1 MGWNN
6 VHQTI
11 DHPLWQGIEQ
21 DSRFY
26 FVHSY
31 FVDGHNNANVSGTCD
46 YGTSASGFAAALS
59 HNNLFAV
66 QFHPEK
72 SADAG
77 LQLLR
82 NFCNWMG

>member
-1 MGWNN
+1 MGWNS
-6 VHQTI
+6 VHQHDTGPML
-11 DHPLWQGIEQ
+11 HGIEQ

-31 FVDGHNNANVSGTCD
+31 YVEADDTDVVTGTTHYGVELVSAMSLHNL
-46 YGTSASGFAAALS
+46 Y
-59 HNNLFAV
+59 AV

-72 SADAG
+72 SHDAG

-82 NFCNWMG
+82 NFVSWDGVK